1 MALKCLLRQYQGL
14 RLLPQ
19 HIQCFSSAP
28 SIYDRMV
35 QITVVDVYGQRH
47 VLRALTGHTLVD
59 VLQEHSE
66 LLGSEEVTES
76 PEGRGVVECVV
87 SVPNEFLEQIP
98 QTKDYLQQLRQI
110 TPSVTSNCRLGSK
123 IILTKEMNDMQVA
136 MHEVY
141 PWRTI

>member
-1 MALKCLLRQYQGL
+1 MATLTILLLIILSEQYCCLLYFPGARASMALR
-14 RLLPQ
+14 
-19 HIQCFSSAP
+19 
-28 SIYDRMV
+28 V